1 MTDANPSK
9 PWGRFIFG
17 LLVSALLV
25 YWLFTKVSWA
35 AVWDNIQSFPLWAI
49 GLSIAIVLLSIPL
62 RTLQWYWLLGA
73 TDTLSR
79 REVLRAI
86 CLGHL
91 ANVVLPMRGG
101 EIVKAGVLTKRCK
114 LPLERVLTS
123 IVLCR
128 VQDLVPIGFIFL
140 FFLSQVD
147 QAALETLVGKEKAQ
161 AISDGLLPHMN
172 TLLMM
177 GVALALMCAGIFWV
191 LKSRSGVV
199 AGDGFIAKL
208 MQWLEAR
215 LRQVIESIKLAGNP
229 RRFISAFFAAIVC
242 WCLFTLA
249 SLPLLVS
256 MGLSITQGLY
266 AALIITA
273 ATTFFQLVPSAPT
286 AFGTFHFGC
295 TLALSWVLPELSPE
309 RALAFAMVLHA
320 IGAFTPALPGL
331 LFVYSPQSTLEIAHE
346 ENTD

>member
-1 MTDANPSK
+1 MTDAKASK

-17 LLVSALLV
+17 LVISALLV
-25 YWLFTKVSWA
+25 YWLFTKVSWE
-35 AVWDNIQSFPLWAI
+35 AVWENIQSFPLWAI
-49 GLSIAIVLLSIPL
+49 GLSILIVLLSIPL
-62 RTLQWYWLLGA
+62 RTMQWYWLLGA

-161 AISDGLLPHMN
+161 ALSDGILPHMN
-172 TLLMM
+172 TILVIG
-177 GVALALMCAGIFWV
+177 GVLAILCTGAFFA
-191 LKSRSGVV
+191 LKSRGGVV
-199 AGDGFIAKL
+199 AGDSFIARL
-208 MQWLEAR
+208 MQWFEAR
-215 LRQVIESIKLAGNP
+215 LRQVIDSIKLAGNP
-229 RRFISAFFAAIVC
+229 RRFLSAFIAGLMC

-249 SLPLLVS
+249 SLPLL
-256 MGLSITQGLY
+256 MTMDLSISQGLY

-286 AFGTFHFGC
+286 ALGTFHFGC

-331 LFVYSPQSTLEIAHE
+331 LFIYSPQSTAEMVHE
-346 ENTD
+346 ENAE